1 MRSTVLGLL
10 LLGATGAALSAEG
23 LPLSALAGHWEGAA
37 SRLGAVQVLQIDLRE
52 EDGRLAGTV
61 DVPALGLLGL
71 PVENVRY
78 EPPALRFKFIYGEP
92 ALTVDADA
100 GEITGVIEAW
110 EPDVRLHLK
119 KMPPPPPSFREEEV
133 AFRSGGVTLAGTLR
147 QPLTPGPHPAVVLVH
162 GSQQADRS
170 NPRYRSD
177 AILLARHGI
186 AALVYDRRGLGSST
200 GDDEAATFDDLAADA
215 AAAVSALR
223 ARRDVG
229 KIGLIGYSQGG
240 WLAPLAATKT
250 DGIAFLVLVCGPA
263 VSVEEQEVQRVR
275 HTLMDGGASEED
287 VARAVAYT
295 RKVFDAAYRGGSWE
309 ELAAATE
316 KAKGAPWAETAQL
329 VAAPADLEGWRR
341 ERFDPEP
348 VLRRTTLPV
357 LALFGGQDPI
367 VPPSE
372 NAELMR
378 RLLIEAGNRD
388 VTIEVFPRAHHGLE
402 QYGELRQGSWS
413 WPTGYWLWGRRA
425 PGADETLL
433 GWIRERAAPRHT
445 SAP

>member
-1 MRSTVLGLL
+1 MRAALVGFLL
-10 LLGATGAALSAEG
+10 LPLGAALSAEG
-23 LPLSALAGHWEGAA
+23 LPLAAVAGHWEGAV
-37 SRLGAVQVLQIDLRE
+37 SRLGAVQVIQIDLRE
-52 EDGRLAGTV
+52 DGGGTL

-71 PVENVRY
+71 PLENVRY
-78 EPPALRFKFIYGEP
+78 EPPALRFKFLFGEP
-92 ALTVDADA
+92 ELAVDADA
-100 GEITGVIEAW
+100 EEITGVIEAW
-110 EPDVRLHLK
+110 EPDVRVHLK
-119 KMPPPPPSFREEEV
+119 RMPVPPPSFREEEV
-133 AFRSGGVTLAGTLR
+133 SVSSSGVTLAGTLYL
-147 QPLTPGPHPAVVLVH
+147 PLVPGPHPAVALVH
-162 GSQQADRS
+162 GSQNADRS

-186 AALVYDRRGLGSST
+186 AALVYDRRGLGRST
-200 GDDEAATFDDLAADA
+200 GDAEATFDDLAADA

-229 KIGLIGYSQGG
+229 KAGLIGYSQGG

-250 DGIAFLVLVCGPA
+250 DGIFFLVLVCGPA
-263 VSVEEQEVQRVR
+263 VSVEEQEIQRVR
-275 HTLMDGGASEED
+275 YTLMDNGASEED

-329 VAAPADLEGWRR
+329 VTAPADLEGWRR
-341 ERFDPEP
+341 QRFDPEP
-348 VLRRTTLPV
+348 VLRRTTVPV
-357 LALFGGQDPI
+357 LALFGGQDPM

-372 NAELMR
+372 NAELLR
-378 RLLIEAGNRD
+378 RLLAEAGNRD
-388 VTIEVFPRAHHGLE
+388 VTIKVFPRAHHGLE

-413 WPTGYWLWGRRA
+413 WPTGYWLWARRA

-433 GWIRERAAPRHT
+433 GWILARGNP
-445 SAP
+445 